1 VPLLLQTEHCD
12 ALQNFVD
19 RVIEDQGQPLQWKK
33 KNISIRKNNIS
44 SAIEKESK

>member
-19 RVIEDQGQPLQWKK
+19 RVIEDQGQPLRWEKK
-33 KNISIRKNNIS
+33 EHKYQK
-44 SAIEKESK
+44 KQH

>member
-19 RVIEDQGQPLQWKK
+19 RVIEDQGQPLRWEK